1 MPTEQFPAVKAERPA
16 QLKVRTDLRSGDMQ
30 ACEKAIKDWK
40 TSYDKWYLQALD
52 KGMLQP
58 PSV

>member
-1 MPTEQFPAVKAERPA
+1 MPTELLTTTKAE

-52 KGMLQP
+52 KGMLNP
-58 PSV
+58 PSA

>member
-1 MPTEQFPAVKAERPA
+1 MLTERLTATKAK

-52 KGMLQP
+52 QGLLKP
-58 PSV
+58 PTA